1 MRDRPP
7 RIFRFRRDRRLA
19 DHEGLTAAATAGPVT
34 SVFLLDLAEGR
45 RRAFEACGAAR
56 RPD

>member
-1 MRDRPP
+1 M
-7 RIFRFRRDRRLA
+7 FRFRRDRRLA

-34 SVFLLDLAEGR
+34 PVFLLDLAEGR